1 MTTTQPVTQPLTP
14 PLMEPEQGIRA
25 FVRGHQL
32 STFFV
37 LALAASWLAWTPYIL
52 SNSGLGVWDLT
63 FPGGMIGGQLLG
75 MLPGA
80 YLGPIGSA
88 ALVTGIVGG
97 RAGLRAWVA
106 GMWRWRASWRWYAG
120 ILIGVPAAIIVA
132 TQVTGGQMA
141 APSQAWLFVLVAYV
155 PGLLLQMIT
164 TGLAEEPGWRD
175 FALPRLQRKV
185 GPLGSAFVLGPIWA
199 LWHMPLFLTDW
210 AGPEVSWY
218 APFVFTA
225 FCVTFGIVM
234 TWVFNRTGAS
244 LPLAMLLHTSVNNY
258 ASVASTELFPGVDAD
273 EFQLALLLAAGIG
286 AVVVILATRGRLGYV
301 KERARSV

>member
-1 MTTTQPVTQPLTP
+1 MTTTTTQPVTQPD
-14 PLMEPEQGIRA
+14 QGLRA
-25 FVRGHQL
+25 FVTRHQL
-32 STFFV
+32 SIFFV
-37 LALAASWLAWTPYIL
+37 LALAASWLAWTPYVL

-88 ALVTGIVGG
+88 ALVTGLVGG
-97 RAGLRAWVA
+97 RAGLRAWVK

-120 ILIGVPAAIIVA
+120 ILIGVPATIIIA
-132 TQVTGGQMA
+132 TQAVGGQMA

-155 PGLLLQMIT
+155 PGLILQMIT

-210 AGPEVSWY
+210 AGWPDVRWY
-218 APFVFTA
+218 APLVFAA

-234 TWVFNRTGAS
+234 TWVFNRTGQS

-273 EFQLALLLAAGIG
+273 RFQLAVLLAAGIG
-286 AVVVILATRGRLGYV
+286 AAIVIVATRGRLGYRS
-301 KERARSV
+301 ER

>member
-1 MTTTQPVTQPLTP
+1 MTTTTTQPVTQPD
-14 PLMEPEQGIRA
+14 QGLRA
-25 FVRGHQL
+25 FVTRHQL

-37 LALAASWLAWTPYIL
+37 LALAASWLAWTPYVL

-88 ALVTGIVGG
+88 ALVTGLVGG
-97 RAGLRAWVA
+97 RAGLRAWVK

-120 ILIGVPAAIIVA
+120 ILIGVPATIIIA
-132 TQVTGGQMA
+132 TQAVGGQMA

-155 PGLLLQMIT
+155 PGLILQMIT

-210 AGPEVSWY
+210 AGWPDVRWY
-218 APFVFTA
+218 APLVFAA

-234 TWVFNRTGAS
+234 TWVFNRTGQS

-273 EFQLALLLAAGIG
+273 RFQLAVLLAAGIG
-286 AVVVILATRGRLGYV
+286 AAIVIVATRGRLDYDT
-301 KERARSV
+301 RR

>member
-1 MTTTQPVTQPLTP
+1 MTTTQPVIQPD
-14 PLMEPEQGIRA
+14 QGLRA
-25 FVRGHQL
+25 FVRRHQL

-37 LALAASWLAWTPYIL
+37 LALAASWLAWTPYVL
-52 SNSGLGVWDLT
+52 SNSGLGLWDLT
-63 FPGGMIGGQLLG
+63 FPGGAIGGQLLG

-97 RAGLRAWVA
+97 RAGLRAWVR
-106 GMWRWRASWRWYAG
+106 GMWRWRASWRWYAA
-120 ILIGVPAAIIVA
+120 ILIGVPVSIIVA
-132 TQVTGGQMA
+132 TQVVGGQMA
-141 APSQAWLFVLVAYV
+141 APSQAWLIVLVAYV
-155 PGLLLQMIT
+155 PGLIMQMIT

-175 FALPRLQRKV
+175 FALPRLQRRV

-210 AGPEVSWY
+210 AGWPDVSWY
-218 APFVFTA
+218 APLVFAA

-234 TWVFNRTGAS
+234 TWVFNRTGQS

-273 EFQLALLLAAGIG
+273 RFQLAVLLAAGIG
-286 AVVVILATRGRLGYV
+286 AAVIVVATRGRLGYV
-301 KERARSV
+301 NEAARSV

>member
-1 MTTTQPVTQPLTP
+1 MTTTTTTTQPVTQPD
-14 PLMEPEQGIRA
+14 QGLRA
-25 FVRGHQL
+25 FVTRHQL

-37 LALAASWLAWTPYIL
+37 LALAASWLAWTPYVL
-52 SNSGLGVWDLT
+52 SNSGLGLWDLT

-88 ALVTGIVGG
+88 ALVTGLVGG
-97 RAGLRAWVA
+97 RAGLRAWVV

-120 ILIGVPAAIIVA
+120 ILIGVPATIIIA
-132 TQVTGGQMA
+132 TQAVGGQMA

-155 PGLLLQMIT
+155 PGLILQMIT

-210 AGPEVSWY
+210 AGWPDVRWY
-218 APFVFTA
+218 APLVFAA

-234 TWVFNRTGAS
+234 TWVFNRTGQS

-273 EFQLALLLAAGIG
+273 RFQLAVLLAAGIG
-286 AVVVILATRGRLGYV
+286 AAIVIVATRGRLGYDT
-301 KERARSV
+301 RR

>member
-1 MTTTQPVTQPLTP
+1 MTTTQPAIQPVTHPD
-14 PLMEPEQGIRA
+14 QGLRA
-25 FVRGHQL
+25 FVRRHQL

-37 LALAASWLAWTPYIL
+37 LALAASWLAWTPYVL
-52 SNSGLGVWDLT
+52 SNSGLGLWDLT

-97 RAGLRAWVA
+97 RAGLRAWVV

-120 ILIGVPAAIIVA
+120 ILIGVPATIIIA
-132 TQVTGGQMA
+132 TQAVGGQMA

-155 PGLLLQMIT
+155 PGLILQMIT

-210 AGPEVSWY
+210 AGWPDVRWY
-218 APFVFTA
+218 APLVFAA

-234 TWVFNRTGAS
+234 TWVFNRTGQS

-258 ASVASTELFPGVDAD
+258 ASVASTELFPSVDAD
-273 EFQLALLLAAGIG
+273 RFQLAVLLAAGIG
-286 AVVVILATRGRLGYV
+286 AAIVIVATRGRLGYD
-301 KERARSV
+301 ARR

>member
-1 MTTTQPVTQPLTP
+1 MTTTQPVTQPVTQP
-14 PLMEPEQGIRA
+14 DQGLRG
-25 FVRGHQL
+25 FVRRHQL

-37 LALAASWLAWTPYIL
+37 LALAASWLAWTPYVL

-88 ALVTGIVGG
+88 ALVTGLVGG
-97 RAGLRAWVA
+97 RAGLRAWVK

-120 ILIGVPAAIIVA
+120 ILIGVPATIIIA
-132 TQVTGGQMA
+132 TQAVGGQMA

-210 AGPEVSWY
+210 AGWPDVRWY
-218 APFVFTA
+218 APLVFAA

-234 TWVFNRTGAS
+234 TWVFNRTGQS

-273 EFQLALLLAAGIG
+273 RFQLAVLLAAGIG
-286 AVVVILATRGRLGYV
+286 AAIVIAATRGRLGYDAL
-301 KERARSV
+301 R

>member
-1 MTTTQPVTQPLTP
+1 MTTTTTTTQPVTQPD
-14 PLMEPEQGIRA
+14 QGLRA
-25 FVRGHQL
+25 FVTRHQL

-37 LALAASWLAWTPYIL
+37 LALAASWLAWTPYVL

-88 ALVTGIVGG
+88 ALVTGLVGG
-97 RAGLRAWVA
+97 RAGLRAWVV

-120 ILIGVPAAIIVA
+120 ILIGVPATIIIA
-132 TQVTGGQMA
+132 TQAVGGQMA

-155 PGLLLQMIT
+155 PGLILQMIT

-210 AGPEVSWY
+210 AGWPDVRWY
-218 APFVFTA
+218 APLVFAA

-234 TWVFNRTGAS
+234 TWVFNRTGQS

-273 EFQLALLLAAGIG
+273 RFQLAVLLAAGIG
-286 AVVVILATRGRLGYV
+286 AAIVILATRGRLGYDT
-301 KERARSV
+301 RR

>member
-1 MTTTQPVTQPLTP
+1 MTTTQPVIQPAT
-14 PLMEPEQGIRA
+14 EPDQGLRT
-25 FVRGHQL
+25 FVRSHEL

-37 LALAASWLAWTPYIL
+37 LALAASWLAWTPYVL
-52 SNSGLGVWDLT
+52 SNSGLGLWDLT

-88 ALVTGIVGG
+88 ALVTWIVGG
-97 RAGLRAWVA
+97 RAGVRAWVT

-120 ILIGVPAAIIVA
+120 ILIGVPATIIIA
-132 TQVTGGQMA
+132 TQAVGGQMA
-141 APSQAWLFVLVAYV
+141 APSQAWLIVLVAYV
-155 PGLLLQMIT
+155 PGLILQMIT

-199 LWHMPLFLTDW
+199 LWHVPLFLTDW
-210 AGPEVSWY
+210 AGWPDVRWY
-218 APFVFTA
+218 APLAFAA
-225 FCVTFGIVM
+225 FCITFGIVM
-234 TWVFNRTGAS
+234 TWVFNRTGQS

-258 ASVASTELFPGVDAD
+258 ASVASTELFPSVDAD
-273 EFQLALLLAAGIG
+273 RFQLAVLLAAGIG
-286 AVVVILATRGRLGYV
+286 AAIVIIATRGRLGYDT
-301 KERARSV
+301 RR

>member
-1 MTTTQPVTQPLTP
+1 MTTTTTQPVTQPD
-14 PLMEPEQGIRA
+14 QGLRA
-25 FVRGHQL
+25 FVTRHQL

-37 LALAASWLAWTPYIL
+37 LALAASWLDWTPYVL

-88 ALVTGIVGG
+88 ALVTGLVGG
-97 RAGLRAWVA
+97 RAGLRAWVK

-120 ILIGVPAAIIVA
+120 ILIGVPATIIIA
-132 TQVTGGQMA
+132 TQAVGGQMA

-155 PGLLLQMIT
+155 PGLILQMIT

-210 AGPEVSWY
+210 AGWPDVRWY
-218 APFVFTA
+218 APLVFAA

-234 TWVFNRTGAS
+234 TWVFNRTGQS

-273 EFQLALLLAAGIG
+273 RFQLAVLLAAGIG
-286 AVVVILATRGRLGYV
+286 AAIVIVATRGRLGYDT
-301 KERARSV
+301 RR

>member
-1 MTTTQPVTQPLTP
+1 MTTTQPVARPAT
-14 PLMEPEQGIRA
+14 EPDQGLRA
-25 FVRGHQL
+25 FVRRHQL

-37 LALAASWLAWTPYIL
+37 LALAASWLAWTPYVL

-88 ALVTGIVGG
+88 ALVTGLVGG
-97 RAGLRAWVA
+97 RAGLRAWVV

-132 TQVTGGQMA
+132 TQAVGGQMA

-155 PGLLLQMIT
+155 PGLVLQMIT

-210 AGPEVSWY
+210 AGWPDVSWY
-218 APFVFTA
+218 APLVFSA

-234 TWVFNRTGAS
+234 TWVFNRTGQS

-273 EFQLALLLAAGIG
+273 LFQLAVLLAAGIG
-286 AVVVILATRGRLGYV
+286 AAIVIVATRGRLGYE
-301 KERARSV
+301 K

>member
-1 MTTTQPVTQPLTP
+1 MTTTTTQPVTQPD
-14 PLMEPEQGIRA
+14 QGLRA
-25 FVRGHQL
+25 FVTRHQL

-37 LALAASWLAWTPYIL
+37 LALAASWLAWTPYVL

-88 ALVTGIVGG
+88 ALVTGLV
-97 RAGLRAWVA
+97 
-106 GMWRWRASWRWYAG
+106 
-120 ILIGVPAAIIVA
+120 
-132 TQVTGGQMA
+132 GGQMA

-155 PGLLLQMIT
+155 PGLILQMIT

-210 AGPEVSWY
+210 AGWPDVRWY
-218 APFVFTA
+218 APLVFAA

-234 TWVFNRTGAS
+234 TWVFNRTGQS

-273 EFQLALLLAAGIG
+273 RFQLAVLLAAGIG
-286 AVVVILATRGRLGYV
+286 AAIVIVATRGRLGYDT
-301 KERARSV
+301 RR

>member
-1 MTTTQPVTQPLTP
+1 MTTTQPATQPVT
-14 PLMEPEQGIRA
+14 EPDQGLRG
-25 FVRGHQL
+25 FVRRHQL

-37 LALAASWLAWTPYIL
+37 LALAASWLAWTPYVL

-97 RAGLRAWVA
+97 RAGLRAWVK

-120 ILIGVPAAIIVA
+120 ILIGVPVTIIIA
-132 TQVTGGQMA
+132 TQAVGGQMA

-155 PGLLLQMIT
+155 PGLILQMIT

-210 AGPEVSWY
+210 AGWPDVRWY
-218 APFVFTA
+218 APLVFAA

-234 TWVFNRTGAS
+234 TWVFNRTGQS

-273 EFQLALLLAAGIG
+273 RFQLAVLLAAGIG
-286 AVVVILATRGRLGYV
+286 AAIVIVATRGRLGYDTG
-301 KERARSV
+301 R

>member
-1 MTTTQPVTQPLTP
+1 MTTTQPETRPVT
-14 PLMEPEQGIRA
+14 EPDQGLRG
-25 FVRGHQL
+25 FVRRHQL

-37 LALAASWLAWTPYIL
+37 LALAASWLAWTPYVL

-97 RAGLRAWVA
+97 RAGLRAWVV

-120 ILIGVPAAIIVA
+120 ILIGVPVTIIVA
-132 TQVTGGQMA
+132 TQAVGGQMA

-155 PGLLLQMIT
+155 PGLILQMIT

-210 AGPEVSWY
+210 AGWPDVSWH
-218 APFVFTA
+218 APLVFTA

-234 TWVFNRTGAS
+234 TWVFNRTGQS

-273 EFQLALLLAAGIG
+273 RFQLAVLLAAGIG
-286 AVVVILATRGRLGYV
+286 AAIVIVATRGRLGYRS
-301 KERARSV
+301 ER

>member
-1 MTTTQPVTQPLTP
+1 MTTTQPVTRPVT
-14 PLMEPEQGIRA
+14 EPDQGLRA
-25 FVRGHQL
+25 FVTRHQL

-37 LALAASWLAWTPYIL
+37 LALAASWLAWTPYVL

-88 ALVTGIVGG
+88 ALVTGLVGG
-97 RAGLRAWVA
+97 RAGLRAWVV

-120 ILIGVPAAIIVA
+120 ILIGVPATIIVA
-132 TQVTGGQMA
+132 TQAVGGQMA
-141 APSQAWLFVLVAYV
+141 APLQAWLIVLVAYV
-155 PGLLLQMIT
+155 PGLILQMIT

-210 AGPEVSWY
+210 AGWPDVRWY
-218 APFVFTA
+218 APLVFTA
-225 FCVTFGIVM
+225 FCITFGIVM
-234 TWVFNRTGAS
+234 TWVFNRTGQS

-273 EFQLALLLAAGIG
+273 RFQLAVLLAAGIG
-286 AVVVILATRGRLGYV
+286 AAIVIVATRGRLGY
-301 KERARSV
+301 RSAG

>member
-1 MTTTQPVTQPLTP
+1 MTTTTTQPVTQPD
-14 PLMEPEQGIRA
+14 QGLRA
-25 FVRGHQL
+25 FVTRHQL

-37 LALAASWLAWTPYIL
+37 LALAASWLAWTPYVL

-88 ALVTGIVGG
+88 ALVTGLVGG
-97 RAGLRAWVA
+97 RAGLRAWVV

-120 ILIGVPAAIIVA
+120 ILIGVPATIIIA
-132 TQVTGGQMA
+132 TQAVGGQMA

-155 PGLLLQMIT
+155 PGLILQMIT

-210 AGPEVSWY
+210 AGWPDVRWY
-218 APFVFTA
+218 APLVFAA

-234 TWVFNRTGAS
+234 TWVFNRTGQS

-273 EFQLALLLAAGIG
+273 RFQFAGLLAAGIG
-286 AVVVILATRGRLGYV
+286 AAIVIVATRGRLGYDV
-301 KERARSV
+301 RR

>member
-1 MTTTQPVTQPLTP
+1 MTLT
-14 PLMEPEQGIRA
+14 MTEPDQGLRA
-25 FVRGHQL
+25 FVRRHQL

-37 LALAASWLAWTPYIL
+37 LALAASWLAWTPYVL
-52 SNSGLGVWDLT
+52 SNSGLGLWDLT

-88 ALVTGIVGG
+88 ALVTWIVGG
-97 RAGLRAWVA
+97 RAGLRAWVV

-120 ILIGVPAAIIVA
+120 VLIGVPATIIIA
-132 TQVTGGQMA
+132 TQAVGGQMA
-141 APSQAWLFVLVAYV
+141 APSQAWLLVLVAYV

-210 AGPEVSWY
+210 AGWPDVRWY
-218 APFVFTA
+218 APLVFAA
-225 FCVTFGIVM
+225 FCMTFGIVM
-234 TWVFNRTGAS
+234 TWVFNRTGQS

-258 ASVASTELFPGVDAD
+258 ASVASSELFPGVDAD
-273 EFQLALLLAAGIG
+273 RFQLAVLLAAGIG
-286 AVVVILATRGRLGYV
+286 AAVVTLATRGRLGY
-301 KERARSV
+301 RPSAAMPQADPRSR

>member
-1 MTTTQPVTQPLTP
+1 MTTTQPMTRPVT
-14 PLMEPEQGIRA
+14 EPDQGLRG
-25 FVRGHQL
+25 FVRRHQL

-37 LALAASWLAWTPYIL
+37 LALAASWLAWTPYVL

-88 ALVTGIVGG
+88 ALVTGLVGG
-97 RAGLRAWVA
+97 RAGLRAWVK

-120 ILIGVPAAIIVA
+120 ILIGVPATIIIA
-132 TQVTGGQMA
+132 TQAVGGQMA

-155 PGLLLQMIT
+155 PGLILQMIT

-210 AGPEVSWY
+210 AGWPDVRWY
-218 APFVFTA
+218 APLVFAA

-234 TWVFNRTGAS
+234 TWVFNRTGQS

-273 EFQLALLLAAGIG
+273 RFQLAVLLAAGIG
-286 AVVVILATRGRLGYV
+286 AAIVILATRGRLGYDT
-301 KERARSV
+301 RR

>member
-1 MTTTQPVTQPLTP
+1 MTTTQPATQPMT
-14 PLMEPEQGIRA
+14 EPDQGLRA
-25 FVRGHQL
+25 FVRRHQL

-88 ALVTGIVGG
+88 ALVTWLVGG
-97 RAGLRAWVA
+97 RAGLRAWVT

-120 ILIGVPAAIIVA
+120 ILIGVPASIIIA

-210 AGPEVSWY
+210 AGWPEVSWY
-218 APFVFTA
+218 APLVFTA
-225 FCVTFGIVM
+225 FCITFGIVM
-234 TWVFNRTGAS
+234 TWVFNRTGQS

-273 EFQLALLLAAGIG
+273 QFQLAVLLAAGIG
-286 AVVVILATRGRLGYV
+286 AAIIILATRGRLGYGT
-301 KERARSV
+301 RR

>member
-1 MTTTQPVTQPLTP
+1 MTTTQPMTRPVT
-14 PLMEPEQGIRA
+14 EPDQGLRG
-25 FVRGHQL
+25 FVRRHQL

-37 LALAASWLAWTPYIL
+37 LALAASWLAWTPYVL

-97 RAGLRAWVA
+97 RAGLRAWVV

-120 ILIGVPAAIIVA
+120 ILIGVPATIIIA
-132 TQVTGGQMA
+132 TQAVGGQMA

-155 PGLLLQMIT
+155 PGLILQMIT

-185 GPLGSAFVLGPIWA
+185 GALGSAFVLGPIWA

-210 AGPEVSWY
+210 AGWPDVSWY
-218 APFVFTA
+218 APLVFAA

-234 TWVFNRTGAS
+234 TWVFNRTGQS

-258 ASVASTELFPGVDAD
+258 ASVASTELFPGVDAAR
-273 EFQLALLLAAGIG
+273 FQFAVLLAAGIG
-286 AVVVILATRGRLGYV
+286 AAIVILATRGRLGYDT
-301 KERARSV
+301 RR

>member
-1 MTTTQPVTQPLTP
+1 MTTTQPMTRPVT
-14 PLMEPEQGIRA
+14 EPDQGLRG
-25 FVRGHQL
+25 FVRRHQL

-37 LALAASWLAWTPYIL
+37 LALAASWLAWTPYVL
-52 SNSGLGVWDLT
+52 SNSGLGLWDLT

-80 YLGPIGSA
+80 YLDPIGSA
-88 ALVTGIVGG
+88 ALVTWIVGG
-97 RAGLRAWVA
+97 RAGLGAWVR

-120 ILIGVPAAIIVA
+120 ILIGVPATIIIA
-132 TQVTGGQMA
+132 TQAVGGQMA

-155 PGLLLQMIT
+155 PGLILQMIT

-185 GPLGSAFVLGPIWA
+185 GPLGSAFVLVPIWA

-210 AGPEVSWY
+210 AGWPDVSWY
-218 APFVFTA
+218 APLVFAA

-234 TWVFNRTGAS
+234 TWVFNRTGQS

-273 EFQLALLLAAGIG
+273 RFQLAVLLAAGIG
-286 AVVVILATRGRLGYV
+286 AAIVIVATRGRLGYDT
-301 KERARSV
+301 RS

>member
-1 MTTTQPVTQPLTP
+1 MTTTTPVIQPD
-14 PLMEPEQGIRA
+14 QGLRA
-25 FVRGHQL
+25 FVRRHQL

-52 SNSGLGVWDLT
+52 SNSGLGLWDLT
-63 FPGGMIGGQLLG
+63 FPGGAIGGQLLG

-88 ALVTGIVGG
+88 ALVTAIAGG
-97 RAGLRAWVA
+97 RAGLRAWVR

-132 TQVTGGQMA
+132 TQAVGGQMA
-141 APSQAWLFVLVAYV
+141 EPSQTWLIVLVAYV

-210 AGPEVSWY
+210 AGWPDVSWY
-218 APFVFTA
+218 APLVFTA
-225 FCVTFGIVM
+225 FCFTFGIVM
-234 TWVFNRTGAS
+234 TWVFNRTGQS

-258 ASVASTELFPGVDAD
+258 ASVASSELFPDVDAD
-273 EFQLALLLAAGIG
+273 RFQLAVLLAAGIVA
-286 AVVVILATRGRLGYV
+286 AVIVLATRGRLGYV
-301 KERARSV
+301 KEAAGSV

>member
-1 MTTTQPVTQPLTP
+1 MTTTLPVT
-14 PLMEPEQGIRA
+14 EPDQGLRA
-25 FVRGHQL
+25 FVSRHQL

-37 LALAASWLAWTPYIL
+37 LALAASWLAWTPYVL
-52 SNSGLGVWDLT
+52 SNSGLGLWDLT

-97 RAGLRAWVA
+97 RAGLRAWVV

-120 ILIGVPAAIIVA
+120 ILIGVPATIIIA
-132 TQVTGGQMA
+132 TQAVGGQMA

-155 PGLLLQMIT
+155 PGLLMQMIT

-210 AGPEVSWY
+210 AGWPDVRWY
-218 APFVFTA
+218 APLVFAA

-234 TWVFNRTGAS
+234 TWVFNRTGQS

-258 ASVASTELFPGVDAD
+258 ASVASTELFPSVDAD
-273 EFQLALLLAAGIG
+273 RFQLAVLLAAGIG
-286 AVVVILATRGRLGYV
+286 AAIVIVATRGRLGYDT
-301 KERARSV
+301 RR

>member
-1 MTTTQPVTQPLTP
+1 MTTTQPVTQPVT
-14 PLMEPEQGIRA
+14 EPDQGLRA
-25 FVRGHQL
+25 FVSRHQL

-37 LALAASWLAWTPYIL
+37 LALAASWLAWTPYVL
-52 SNSGLGVWDLT
+52 SNSGLGLWDLT

-88 ALVTGIVGG
+88 ALVTWIVGG
-97 RAGLRAWVA
+97 RAGLRAWVV

-120 ILIGVPAAIIVA
+120 ILIGVPATIIIA
-132 TQVTGGQMA
+132 TQAVGGQMA
-141 APSQAWLFVLVAYV
+141 APSQAWLIVLVAYV
-155 PGLLLQMIT
+155 PGLILQMIT

-210 AGPEVSWY
+210 AGWPDVRWY
-218 APFVFTA
+218 APLVFAA

-234 TWVFNRTGAS
+234 TWVFNRTGQS

-258 ASVASTELFPGVDAD
+258 ASVASIELFPGVDAD
-273 EFQLALLLAAGIG
+273 RFQLAVLLAAGIG
-286 AVVVILATRGRLGYV
+286 AAIVIIATRGRLGYDT
-301 KERARSV
+301 RR

>member
-1 MTTTQPVTQPLTP
+1 MTTTQPETRPMT
-14 PLMEPEQGIRA
+14 EPDQGLRG
-25 FVRGHQL
+25 FVRRHQL

-37 LALAASWLAWTPYIL
+37 LALAASWLAWTPYVL

-88 ALVTGIVGG
+88 ALVTGLVGG
-97 RAGLRAWVA
+97 RAGLRAWVV

-120 ILIGVPAAIIVA
+120 ILIGVPATIIIA
-132 TQVTGGQMA
+132 TQAVGGQMA

-155 PGLLLQMIT
+155 PGLILQMIT

-210 AGPEVSWY
+210 AGWPDVSWY
-218 APFVFTA
+218 APLVFAA

-234 TWVFNRTGAS
+234 TWVFNRTGQS

-258 ASVASTELFPGVDAD
+258 ASVASTELFPGIDAD
-273 EFQLALLLAAGIG
+273 RFQLAVLLAAGIG
-286 AVVVILATRGRLGYV
+286 AAIVIVATRGRLGYPS
-301 KERARSV
+301 ER

>member
-1 MTTTQPVTQPLTP
+1 MTTTLPVT
-14 PLMEPEQGIRA
+14 EPDQGLRA
-25 FVRGHQL
+25 FVSRHQL

-37 LALAASWLAWTPYIL
+37 LALAASWLAWTPYVL
-52 SNSGLGVWDLT
+52 SNSGLGLWDLT

-97 RAGLRAWVA
+97 RAGLRAWVV

-120 ILIGVPAAIIVA
+120 ILIGVPATIIIA
-132 TQVTGGQMA
+132 TQAVGGQMA

-155 PGLLLQMIT
+155 PGLIMQMIT

-210 AGPEVSWY
+210 AGWPDVRWY
-218 APFVFTA
+218 APLVFAA

-234 TWVFNRTGAS
+234 TWVFNRTGQS

-258 ASVASTELFPGVDAD
+258 ASVASTELFPSVDAD
-273 EFQLALLLAAGIG
+273 RFQLAVLLAAGIG
-286 AVVVILATRGRLGYV
+286 AAIVIVATRGRLGYDT
-301 KERARSV
+301 RR

>member
-1 MTTTQPVTQPLTP
+1 MTTTQPVAQPVT
-14 PLMEPEQGIRA
+14 EPDQGLRG
-25 FVRGHQL
+25 FVRRHQL

-37 LALAASWLAWTPYIL
+37 LALAASWLAWTPYVL

-97 RAGLRAWVA
+97 RAGLRAWVV

-120 ILIGVPAAIIVA
+120 ILIGVPATIIIA
-132 TQVTGGQMA
+132 TQAVGGQMA

-155 PGLLLQMIT
+155 PGLILQMIT

-185 GPLGSAFVLGPIWA
+185 GPLGSSFVLGPIWA

-210 AGPEVSWY
+210 AGWPDVRWY
-218 APFVFTA
+218 APLVFAA

-234 TWVFNRTGAS
+234 TWVFNRTGQS

-273 EFQLALLLAAGIG
+273 RFQLAVLLAAGIG
-286 AVVVILATRGRLGYV
+286 AAIVIIATRGRLGYD
-301 KERARSV
+301 ARR